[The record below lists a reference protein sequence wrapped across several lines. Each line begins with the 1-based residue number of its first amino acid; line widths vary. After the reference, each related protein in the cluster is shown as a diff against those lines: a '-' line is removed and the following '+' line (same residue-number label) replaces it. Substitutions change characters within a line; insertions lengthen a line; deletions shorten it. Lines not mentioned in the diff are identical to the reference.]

1 LVRLNIQPYPGEKNG
16 WIKLKKWGHWW
27 ECECEFECED
37 ILSILKLT
45 LTLAFVPRT
54 GLSQI
59 IHIPLRGGK
68 IRVSLRV
75 SVRIFSSLHPNPHSR
90 WPFVHFDGKSS
101 DEIIADLKDIAKK
114 H

>member
-1 LVRLNIQPYPGEKNG
+1 
-16 WIKLKKWGHWW
+16 LKKWGHWW

-45 LTLAFVPRT
+45 LTLAFV
-54 GLSQI
+54 
-59 IHIPLRGGK
+59 
-68 IRVSLRV
+68 
-75 SVRIFSSLHPNPHSR
+75 
-90 WPFVHFDGKSS
+90 HFDGKSS